1 MGHAVPRVSLKHKAP
16 PTAAATPAPPLT
28 PFIRYALERGAEY
41 VAFVYDGLP
50 VLNVSLAA
58 FPDVKLWQVQSHCW
72 RDVNP

>member
-1 MGHAVPRVSLKHKAP
+1 MLA
-16 PTAAATPAPPLT
+16 

-58 FPDVKLWQVQSHCW
+58 FPDVKLWQV
-72 RDVNP
+72 RAT